1 MEGPSSSSSP
11 SIGSTY
17 FIPSHRVDGHL
28 VSVEV
33 PGHRQRRTP
42 QALPCTTG
50 ERCLEIAGN
59 WGPFRE
65 TPGFTVIKTM
75 KFTWIHLK
83 SSVLKLVTSIVR
95 EIFQATLWLTTSAS
109 KDRIAMLARTCI
121 DFSQ

>member
-1 MEGPSSSSSP
+1 M
-11 SIGSTY
+11 
-17 FIPSHRVDGHL
+17 
-28 VSVEV
+28 
-33 PGHRQRRTP
+33 
-42 QALPCTTG
+42 
-50 ERCLEIAGN
+50 
-59 WGPFRE
+59 
-65 TPGFTVIKTM
+65 IKTM